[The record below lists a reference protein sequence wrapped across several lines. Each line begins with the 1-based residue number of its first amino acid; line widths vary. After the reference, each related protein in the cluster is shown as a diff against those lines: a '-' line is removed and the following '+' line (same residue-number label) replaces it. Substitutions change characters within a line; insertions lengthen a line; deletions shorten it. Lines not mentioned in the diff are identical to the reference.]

1 MKKLPFDLAK
11 ALAGAKLV
19 TRDGKAAG
27 KFRARTPNDDLAG
40 SVVDWPYCADI
51 EEVNGSIT
59 FTKNGRAALRFTT
72 TIHDLF
78 LLDERDQPAPV
89 PPMPMV
95 FPPWLTERKF
105 YAACAL
111 QGLMSYPESGQAVYG
126 YHAEQAVK
134 AADALIT
141 ELNKE
146 KK

>member
-19 TRDGKAAG
+19 TREGKPALNFRKDPNPSNGYNWRADVGSNYFFYKDDGRG
-27 KFRARTPNDDLAG
+27 LIG
-40 SVVDWPYCADI
+40 DW
-51 EEVNGSIT
+51 E
-59 FTKNGRAALRFTT
+59 F
-72 TIHDLF
+72 DLF
-78 LLDERDQPAPV
+78 LLDESDQPAPEVAPV
-89 PPMPMV
+89 PQMPMV

-134 AADALIT
+134 AADALIA